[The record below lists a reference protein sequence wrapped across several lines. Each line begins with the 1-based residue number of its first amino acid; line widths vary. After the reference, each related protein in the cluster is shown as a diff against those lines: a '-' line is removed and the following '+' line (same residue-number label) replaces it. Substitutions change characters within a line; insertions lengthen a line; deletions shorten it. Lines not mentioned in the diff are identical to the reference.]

1 MRFDRKT
8 LVAWLGTFLVVA
20 LCWFPTRIMPVSEG
34 SAIVVIPHIDKLI
47 HFSMFA
53 FLGLLWT
60 FALRG
65 PMPVRA
71 TKVFLVTVALAIG
84 TELGQ
89 GHPLV
94 QRDPDRY
101 DAIADILG
109 GAAGIAFAGARFCSR
124 SRIEVEQS

>member
-1 MRFDRKT
+1 MLRDRKT
-8 LVAWLGTFLVVA
+8 LLAWLGTFLVVA
-20 LCWFPTRIMPVSEG
+20 LCLLPKRSMPVSEG
-34 SAIVVIPHIDKLI
+34 PAIVIPHLDKLI

-60 FALRG
+60 FAFRG
-65 PMPVRA
+65 PMPLRA
-71 TKVFLVTVALAIG
+71 TKVFLVTLALAIG

-109 GAAGIAFAGARFCSR
+109 GSAGIALAGAYLRVQTR
-124 SRIEVEQS
+124 TEATQA